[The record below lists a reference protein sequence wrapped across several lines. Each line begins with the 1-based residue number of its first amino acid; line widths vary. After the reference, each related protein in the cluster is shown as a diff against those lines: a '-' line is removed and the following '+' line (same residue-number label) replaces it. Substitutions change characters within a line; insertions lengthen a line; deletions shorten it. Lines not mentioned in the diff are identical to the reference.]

1 VKALP
6 VPNPKVNR
14 RLVQEVEREYRRRY
28 FRPRREIE
36 QQTFDTPP
44 ASVPLRRSGLVGV

>member
-1 VKALP
+1 
-6 VPNPKVNR
+6 VPNPRVDR
-14 RLVQEVEREYRRRY
+14 RLVEQVEKEYRRRY

-44 ASVPLRRSGLVGV
+44 ASVPLRRSGVVRV